1 MDIASGGYKHIF
13 FKGGVNA
20 CQYNLGNLHVFTCIY
35 VPLKTA
41 MLVWARGWGLNCY
54 LGNASNAQFN
64 PICFTWDFPSFPK
77 MVDECFLNG
86 LR

>member
-1 MDIASGGYKHIF
+1 MLASIIWEIYM
-13 FKGGVNA
+13 
-20 CQYNLGNLHVFTCIY
+20 YLHVFY

-54 LGNASNAQFN
+54 LGNASNARLN

>member
-1 MDIASGGYKHIF
+1 MGGINIF
-13 FKGGVNA
+13 SLKGGVNA

-64 PICFTWDFPSFPK
+64 PSFPK